1 MSCTQTSLVA
11 RLREESGYEMLS
23 PRCGSSKMMLHF
35 IYPYRLSAS
44 KHRWGWWDPAPNY
57 RHQCDLRIG
66 VNTVSRVSILPLGD
80 TSHESCANLS
90 IIRDSSDALRLL
102 LLDNEASLF
111 LQASECFRY
120 ALLRFQNPLLASNAS
135 LRALIGKSDNMQRY
149 PLATPEV
156 NSYVRGWLVSGTL
169 GGRVLAKCADCKL
182 LQGRYRLFNIVGT
195 CRDRFL

>member
-1 MSCTQTSLVA
+1 M
-11 RLREESGYEMLS
+11 
-23 PRCGSSKMMLHF
+23 
-35 IYPYRLSAS
+35 
-44 KHRWGWWDPAPNY
+44 
-57 RHQCDLRIG
+57 RIG

-169 GGRVLAKCADCKL
+169 GIRLLAKCAGCKL
-182 LQGRYRLFNIVGT
+182 LQIRYRLFNVVGT
-195 CRDRFL
+195 CHDRFV

>member
-11 RLREESGYEMLS
+11 RLRGESGYEMLS

-44 KHRWGWWDPAPNY
+44 KHRWRWWDPAPNY

-66 VNTVSRVSILPLGD
+66 VNTVSGVSILPLCD

-102 LLDNEASLF
+102 LLDNEASLCV
-111 LQASECFRY
+111 QASECPPVCTAPISRSFVGIQCIVACFHWGVRQY
-120 ALLRFQNPLLASNAS
+120 ATIPAS
-135 LRALIGKSDNMQRY
+135 D
-149 PLATPEV
+149 T
-156 NSYVRGWLVSGTL
+156 
-169 GGRVLAKCADCKL
+169 
-182 LQGRYRLFNIVGT
+182 
-195 CRDRFL
+195 